1 MGESGLDS
9 SGNVTIRN
17 AGQNQNQNQDEF
29 IRPPRPSIEATNQER
44 NVNNNTVNVIRSQ
57 SNLNQTNV
65 TSRDFDLSNVNE
77 MSITSLQKLGIRKD
91 NICFITI
98 DFITINIRFRSR
110 DSKHGK
116 KHGRYGERREQ
127 ES

>member
-29 IRPPRPSIEATNQER
+29 IRPPRPSTEAANQER
-44 NVNNNTVNVIRSQ
+44 SVNNNTVNVIRSQ

-91 NICFITI
+91 NICFIII
-98 DFITINIRFRSR
+98 DFNIVNIRSR
-110 DSKHGK
+110 DSKHGE